1 MHYYD
6 YIFKIAMDSGRYTAT
21 TSSERLILFWGIIA
35 MVITII
41 LIVAGIVHN
50 MSPDSRDPFSEVSS
64 KLKLSDSFIIIGLV
78 FMFFGSALAI
88 NTGLPIPNGK
98 VEHKQYGDSLIVLQR
113 FHVGDGDHNERDI
126 VKTFK
131 LQHPKDH
138 VTTTKLES
146 IKTYNRH
153 VVLNED
159 SFK

>member
-6 YIFKIAMDSGRYTAT
+6 YIFKTAMDSGRYAAT

-35 MVITII
+35 MVIIVI
-41 LIVAGIVHN
+41 LIIAGVVYNI
-50 MSPDSRDPFSEVSS
+50 SPDSRDRFNEIGS
-64 KLKLSDSFIIIGLV
+64 KLKLSDSFVIIGLAL
-78 FMFFGSALAI
+78 MFFGSALAI
-88 NTGLPIPNGK
+88 NAGLPIPNGK
-98 VEHKQYGDSLIVLQR
+98 VEHKQYGDTLIVLQR
-113 FHVGDGDHNERDI
+113 FHVGDGNNNERDV

-131 LQHPKDH
+131 LQHPKAH

-146 IKTYNRH
+146 IKTYNHH